1 MMVYV
6 LQICR
11 CCQTG
16 LSCWQA
22 TRRHVRTFQSLEHFI
37 QQTFRCSS
45 FQVIHKKI
53 TDLDLYYVYIRA
65 THRTIDCDSL
75 NLLSAAILCLQ
86 QAITQLTMLPVT
98 VNAICFC
105 LLCSL
110 LCSELED
117 YVDHLQRSSITGS
130 SQLSVTLR
138 DVEEGAMSLRG
149 VGETLAILKG

>member
-1 MMVYV
+1 M
-6 LQICR
+6 
-11 CCQTG
+11 
-16 LSCWQA
+16 S
-22 TRRHVRTFQSLEHFI
+22 EH
-37 QQTFRCSS
+37 SS
-45 FQVIHKKI
+45 QLNILYSRLLGAAVFKLFTKRINVII
-53 TDLDLYYVYIRA
+53 TDPDLYYLYIRA

-86 QAITQLTMLPVT
+86 QAVTQLTMLPVT
-98 VNAICFC
+98 VDAICFC

-117 YVDHLQRSSITGS
+117 YVDHLQRSSITGT

-138 DVEEGAMSLRG
+138 DIEEGAMSLRG